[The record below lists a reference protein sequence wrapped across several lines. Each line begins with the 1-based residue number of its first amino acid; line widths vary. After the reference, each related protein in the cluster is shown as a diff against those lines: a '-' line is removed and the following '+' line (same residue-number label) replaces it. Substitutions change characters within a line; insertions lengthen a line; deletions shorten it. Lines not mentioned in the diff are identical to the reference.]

1 MAIQFE
7 LEKIVGMY
15 IRDTQKRSILTVLQ
29 HGECTIG
36 RAADNVLMLLHPTI
50 SSHHARIYTYFTVS
64 YIEDLNSTNGTF
76 VDGKRIKKHVLKPG
90 NVIRL
95 GEYELTIEERRPE
108 IEQTQ
113 IINFAAFR

>member
-1 MAIQFE
+1 MAIE
-7 LEKIVGMY
+7 LEKIVGMF
-15 IRDTQKRSILTVLQ
+15 IRDVKKRSILTVLQ
-29 HGECTIG
+29 HGECSIG
-36 RAADNVLMLLHPTI
+36 RAADNELMLLHPTI
-50 SSHHARIYTYFTVS
+50 SSHHARIFTYLTVS

-90 NVIRL
+90 SVIRL
-95 GEYELTIEERRPE
+95 GEYELKLEERRPE